1 MTKLNPYSVVQKRAA
16 LKNAMGLTKKIGKG
30 KPKAAKKA
38 AAKPAA
44 KATKPAKK

>member
-30 KPKAAKKA
+30 KPKAAKKPKV
-38 AAKPAA
+38 AAK
-44 KATKPAKK
+44 KPAKK